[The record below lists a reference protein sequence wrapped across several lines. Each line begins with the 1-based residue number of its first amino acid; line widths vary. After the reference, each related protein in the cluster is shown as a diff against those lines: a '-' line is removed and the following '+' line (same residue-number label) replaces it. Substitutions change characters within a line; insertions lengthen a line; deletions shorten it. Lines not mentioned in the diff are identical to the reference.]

1 MQKKRVFAVLL
12 AAGILLGLAGCGNR
26 KASAPEKKMGKEDQ
40 TTTAE
45 VTEVLETEPET
56 TEKITTQAAE
66 TEPETTAEET
76 EPEITSG
83 TLTDASGDFTYTGE
97 LKWVGDEDHGYLQ
110 VPADYT
116 IFHDVDDQIGLVQ
129 YCKGPYN
136 IVTLH
141 RFTGAPVEEATQNFY
156 ASMEA
161 EDNCDKLEVA
171 KVQVGGYDANQI
183 YAYYSDTAQYLVVWL
198 IADPEDDQACYY
210 LAMEFTQ
217 DNADLVGCSASFT
230 PHRD

>member
-1 MQKKRVFAVLL
+1 
-12 AAGILLGLAGCGNR
+12 
-26 KASAPEKKMGKEDQ
+26 
-40 TTTAE
+40 
-45 VTEVLETEPET
+45 
-56 TEKITTQAAE
+56 
-66 TEPETTAEET
+66 
-76 EPEITSG
+76 
-83 TLTDASGDFTYTGE
+83 
-97 LKWVGDEDHGYLQ
+97 
-110 VPADYT
+110 
-116 IFHDVDDQIGLVQ
+116 
-129 YCKGPYN
+129 
-136 IVTLH
+136 
-141 RFTGAPVEEATQNFY
+141 
-156 ASMEA
+156 MEA